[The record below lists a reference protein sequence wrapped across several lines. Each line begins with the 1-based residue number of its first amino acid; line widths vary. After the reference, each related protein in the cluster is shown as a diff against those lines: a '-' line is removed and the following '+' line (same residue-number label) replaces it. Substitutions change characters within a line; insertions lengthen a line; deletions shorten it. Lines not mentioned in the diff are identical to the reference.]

1 MHATS
6 PPPPRAA
13 WQLRLLGGFAIDD
26 GRQRLT
32 RLHSRAAVLLLA
44 RLALRPGRDHGREE
58 LAALLW
64 PEADAATGLAR
75 LRQTLSTLRATLERS
90 AGLGDP
96 RPLFAA
102 DRRVLRLVPGA
113 LDCDV
118 WPFERACAAGD
129 PTTARRLYAGELLPG
144 FHDEWVVDER
154 LRLQALADRSAYATP
169 DAAAARAGSP
179 DPEPPALGDRAPPPA
194 PADPALALPH
204 PPGRWHGDGALLEA
218 LARKAATSRL
228 LTLRGP
234 GGIGKTRLAIELL
247 HRLAQVRA
255 PFDTLRFVPCVQV
268 HTAAALH
275 ERLLLALRPPPGPAD
290 VLARCAQALAARRAL
305 LALDNA
311 DGLDGDA
318 LRWLLQALE
327 RLPGLHLVCTS
338 RRVLGLPGEHDRVV
352 PALALPDAD
361 AQPTE
366 LARSPAVRLFVERA
380 AASRSDFQLH
390 AGNAGAVAALVRR
403 LQGLPLALE
412 LAASRVRSLPPAA
425 LLALLEQPGA
435 GRWALL
441 ARPGARAGD
450 DPRHASLLA
459 VVDDSLASLPAPAAA
474 LLPLMAAAPV
484 AVAGDLVA
492 LAAVHAGLA
501 SDAAAARDALDTLAA
516 ASLVDAA
523 HDDGHETWWA
533 LREPV
538 RDRVLDT
545 QPAAPPRPWWTAL
558 VAWAAGLPQPWPLPR
573 LAPLWPLVAWAASR
587 AMDGG
592 DAAAVGRLALALQPA
607 WAERSPP
614 PALVR
619 ALDVALMRPPAAAAD
634 GDGSAVPADLRPL
647 AHALAA
653 RLALAIGERDTA
665 CRHADLAAHAGPA
678 DAAERARMQWQVAK
692 VRWRAQ
698 ADPEGARAL
707 LQQAVHAARAAG
719 DPAVEAEAVNQLAT
733 MANEHDGDP
742 AAAEAGYREALA
754 LMQRAV
760 PPPLHA
766 MRGVRHNL
774 AITLIYAGRPAE
786 ALALIGPLLEEAQAS
801 GDVQLLAPLH
811 NARGSALQ
819 DLGRLADAMSATVE
833 SLRLAWQ
840 ALETESVLYALWN
853 LALLAHRQSRDADA
867 ARLMGF
873 ADACWRAQFGP
884 LARNDRR
891 DVLRVRR
898 RARQRLGAARARR
911 LWHDGQAMTLP
922 DAVAWASTLR

>member
-1 MHATS
+1 MES
-6 PPPPRAA
+6 PSPQNPSAA

-75 LRQTLSTLRATLERS
+75 LRQTLSTLRATLERR
-90 AGLGDP
+90 AGLGEP

-113 LDCDV
+113 IDCDV

-129 PTTARRLYAGELLPG
+129 AAAAQRLYAGELLPG

-154 LRLQALADRSAYATP
+154 QRLQALAERPAGAPSPTP
-169 DAAAARAGSP
+169 TTLLP
-179 DPEPPALGDRAPPPA
+179 DPPALGDRAPPPA
-194 PADPALALPH
+194 PADPALALPQ
-204 PPGRWHGDGALLEA
+204 PPGRWHGDAALLAA
-218 LARKAATSRL
+218 LAHDAAACRL

-234 GGIGKTRLAIELL
+234 GGIGKTRLALELL
-247 HRLAQVRA
+247 HRLAEAGA

-268 HTAAALH
+268 HAAAALH
-275 ERLLLALRPPPGPAD
+275 ERLLLALRPPPGTAD
-290 VLARCAQALAARRAL
+290 VLARCAQALAGRRAL
-305 LALDNA
+305 LVLDNA

-390 AGNAGAVAALVRR
+390 AGNAAAVAALVRR

-474 LLPLMAAAPV
+474 LLPLLAAAPA
-484 AVAGDLVA
+484 AVAGDLAA
-492 LAAVHAGLA
+492 LLAVQAGAAAN
-501 SDAAAARDALDTLAA
+501 AAAARDALDTLAA
-516 ASLVDAA
+516 ASLLDAA

-545 QPAAPPRPWWTAL
+545 RPAPPPHPWWTAM
-558 VAWAAGLPQPWPLPR
+558 VAWAETLPHPWPLPR
-573 LAPLWPLVAWAASR
+573 LPPLWPLLAWVAHR
-587 AMDGG
+587 AIDAG
-592 DAAAVGRLALALQPA
+592 DASAVCRLALALQPA

-614 PALVR
+614 AALVQ
-619 ALDVALMRPPAAAAD
+619 ALDVALTRAAAAD
-634 GDGSAVPADLRPL
+634 ADAATTVPDDIRPR

-653 RLALAIGERDTA
+653 RLALAIGERAMA
-665 CRHADLAAHAGPA
+665 CRHADLAARAWPA
-678 DAAERARMQWQVAK
+678 DAADRARMQWQVAK

-698 ADPEGARAL
+698 ADPEGARVL
-707 LQQAVHAARAAG
+707 LRQAVQAARDCG
-719 DPAVEAEAVNQLAT
+719 EPALEAEAINQLAT

-742 AAAEAGYREALA
+742 AAASAGYRDALA

-760 PPPLHA
+760 TPPLHA

-786 ALALIGPLLEEAQAS
+786 ALALIGPLLDEARAC
-801 GDVQLLAPLH
+801 GDLQLLAPLH

-819 DLGRLADAMSATVE
+819 DLGRLADAMAATVE
-833 SLRLAWQ
+833 SLQLAWQ
-840 ALETESVLYALWN
+840 SLETESVLYALWN
-853 LALLAHRQSRDADA
+853 LALLAHRQERPDTA

-873 ADACWRAQFGP
+873 ADAYWRAQFGP
-884 LARNDRR
+884 LARTDRR

-898 RARQRLGAARARR
+898 RSRQRLGAVQAGH
-911 LWHDGQAMTLP
+911 LWRDGAAMSLP
-922 DAVAWASTLR
+922 EAVAWAMRLRDAA